1 MYSETLE
8 KMNKYGMAKV
18 NLLKESK
25 LKYFVASMLAGLY
38 VGLGIILI
46 MTIGGYTKHGGMQY
60 KVFMGLAFGIAL
72 SLVIMAGSELFTGN
86 NMLMTS
92 GMLSKKI
99 TVKDGISCQVNMKM
113 SQILP
118 NISTDFHGAFA
129 FLNVYQKTVVS
140 TDE

>member
-60 KVFMGLAFGIAL
+60 KVFMGLAFGMVNCNKYL
-72 SLVIMAGSELFTGN
+72 PFF
-86 NMLMTS
+86 
-92 GMLSKKI
+92 SKKSACLLKI
-99 TVKDGISCQVNMKM
+99 DLLTSNQLFSYDNCLSNP
-113 SQILP
+113 L
-118 NISTDFHGAFA
+118 T
-129 FLNVYQKTVVS
+129 L
-140 TDE
+140 